1 MSSPPSTPP
10 TQEILDSIQEQ
21 VEDLC
26 HIHDHITRIIAN
38 LDIEDD
44 WFTDYN
50 YPEKAKYEL
59 EGMVKTFLYMHA
71 RGFDEAETARRMRGA
86 AFVYVRFELPHP
98 PSKQLIN
105 YTKKRR
111 FTQDT
116 RKKLR
121 KAADCIRD
129 ICAQHDLVSTDST
142 TEPPLAP
149 EDIKGTDI
157 EEEQIME
164 AVERASELGFSGFTA
179 DRASNAKYALE
190 AYLERQAYLNMVNA
204 SATTP
209 RRRFARLSERDE
221 VPHGSSHNR
230 TMKKIADPDSQL
242 TFDEFVEG
250 GRIPDWQ
257 RIRDETLKAFHT
269 GVEQILEEI
278 TDDDRGQ
285 VGIRE
290 PVNAAID
297 IVTWNFWPSP
307 FKKQKEAE
315 PGEQPVTFKTSS
327 GRTRTKYLKEE
338 YPVMASGFKEGY
350 ERGYKFATLTI
361 VAENTPIVL
370 AIEPVRDMRAWEDEN
385 EVHRTS
391 RAEIVDRLLDQAQQH
406 VDINKVFADR
416 EFDAHEVRHLIDK
429 HDLYYVIGK
438 RKQSSEDKE
447 NIEEVEQHP
456 VIDARVEY
464 ASLTVDG
471 ETHDLSIMYVPKD
484 AAIENEERDGDDEW
498 DEYAIFTTNYKVEP
512 ERAIGLTAQYRD
524 RWEIE
529 NQYKSIQKHFLPTS
543 ASKDYRV
550 RLLYFT
556 IGVLLHNVWR
566 LTNFLLRDEV
576 DVDLGEKPPLRA
588 GEIVELVAFC
598 LFDPGD

>member
-10 TQEILDSIQEQ
+10 TQDILDSIQEQ

-44 WFTDYN
+44 WFTGYNHPKKSDYDLN
-50 YPEKAKYEL
+50 
-59 EGMVKTFLYMHA
+59 GMVQTFLYMHA
-71 RGFDEAETARRMRGA
+71 RGFDEAETARRLKGA
-86 AFVYVRFELPHP
+86 AYIYIQFGLPRP
-98 PSKQLIN
+98 PTKQLIN
-105 YTKKRR
+105 YTKKKR
-111 FTQDT
+111 FSLQE
-116 RKKLR
+116 RKTLKTAGKR
-121 KAADCIRD
+121 IRN
-129 ICAQHDLVSTDST
+129 ICADHDLVRTDTT
-142 TEPPLAP
+142 TEPALDPD
-149 EDIKGTDI
+149 DIRGTDI
-157 EEEQIME
+157 EEEQIMD
-164 AVERASELGFSGFTA
+164 AVERASDLGFSGFTA
-179 DRASNAKYALE
+179 NRASNTKYALE
-190 AYLERQAYLNMVNA
+190 AYLERQAYLNMTNA
-204 SATTP
+204 AATTP
-209 RRRFARLSERDE
+209 RRRFARLSDRDE

-242 TFDEFVEG
+242 TFDEFVEV

-257 RIRDETLKAFHT
+257 RIRDETLQAFHT
-269 GVEQILEEI
+269 GVERILDEI

-307 FKKQKEAE
+307 FQKQEETE

-327 GRTRTKYLKEE
+327 GKTRTEYLKEE
-338 YPVMASGFKEGY
+338 YPVMASGFKESH

-370 AIEPVRDMRAWEDEN
+370 AIEPVRDVRAWEDET

-391 RAEIVDRLLDQAQQH
+391 RADIVDRLLEQAQRH

-416 EFDAHEVRHLIDK
+416 EFDAHEVRHLINK
-429 HDLYYVIGK
+429 HDLFYVIGK
-438 RKQSSEDKE
+438 RKQATADKE
-447 NIEEVEQHP
+447 NIEEVEKHP

-471 ETHDLSIMYVPKD
+471 ETHDLSIMYVPKN
-484 AAIENEERDGDDEW
+484 AAIENEERDEDGW

-550 RLLYFT
+550 RFLYFT
-556 IGVLLHNVWR
+556 IGVLMYNVWR
-566 LTNFLLRDEV
+566 LTNFVLRDEI

>member
-38 LDIEDD
+38 LDIDDD
-44 WFTDYN
+44 WFPGYDYPKQAD
-50 YPEKAKYEL
+50 YDL
-59 EGMVKTFLYMHA
+59 EGMVKTFLYMYA
-71 RGFDEAETARRMRGA
+71 RGFNEAETARRMKGA
-86 AFVYVRFELPHP
+86 AFVYVRFELPRP

-105 YTKKRR
+105 YTKRRR
-111 FTQDT
+111 FSKDT
-116 RKKLR
+116 RTKLQEV
-121 KAADCIRD
+121 AHCIRE
-129 ICAQHDLVSTDST
+129 ICTEHDLVSTDLT
-142 TEPPLAP
+142 TEPTLAP
-149 EDIKGTDI
+149 DDIQGTDI

-164 AVERASELGFSGFTA
+164 AVELASKLGFSGFTA
-179 DRASNAKYALE
+179 DRASNAKYALD
-190 AYLERQAYLNMVNA
+190 AYLERQAYLNMANA
-204 SATTP
+204 AATTP
-209 RRRFARLSERDE
+209 RRRFARLSDRDE

-242 TFDEFVEG
+242 TFEEFVDG

-257 RIRDETLKAFHT
+257 RIRDETLQAFHT
-269 GVEQILEEI
+269 GVERILEEI
-278 TDDDRGQ
+278 TDDSRGQ

-307 FKKQKEAE
+307 FQKQEE
-315 PGEQPVTFKTSS
+315 VDPGEQPVTFKTSS
-327 GRTRTKYLKEE
+327 GKTRTEYLKED
-338 YPVMASGFKEGY
+338 YPVMTSGFKESH

-370 AIEPVRDMRAWEDEN
+370 AIEPVRDARAWEDGN

-391 RAEIVDRLLDQAQQH
+391 RAEVVDRLLEQAQRH

-416 EFDAHEVRHLIDK
+416 EFDAHDVRHLINK

-438 RKQSSEDKE
+438 RKQAATDKE

-484 AAIENEERDGDDEW
+484 AAIENEEDDDNGW
-498 DEYAIFTTNYKVEP
+498 DEYAIFTTNYKIEP
-512 ERAIGLTAQYRD
+512 ERAIGLTTQYRD

-529 NQYKSIQKHFLPTS
+529 NQYKTIKKHFLPTS

-550 RLLYFT
+550 RFLYFT
-556 IGVLLHNVWR
+556 IGVLMYNVWR
-566 LTNFLLRDEV
+566 LTNFVLRDEV

-588 GEIVELVAFC
+588 GEIIELVAFC